1 MAYCMLSWSLLD
13 WPLPRHRPSLVCP
26 SCSRTAVWYSGGQ
39 PRCSSLHTNP
49 ARPSPP
55 SPEISLEMTGRD
67 TDSVISLIIGTTNMC
82 TCVHNYST
90 RVRSRMSL
98 QTVMIKFTGYVWW
111 SFLNKFKHSGCL
123 FKTCVSARV
132 SCCWMLPWLK
142 ISGRNM
148 MVIILL

>member
-1 MAYCMLSWSLLD
+1 MLSWSLLD

-49 ARPSPP
+49 AQPSPP

-67 TDSVISLIIGTTNMC
+67 TDSVISLIISTTNMC

-90 RVRSRMSL
+90 WVRSRMSL
-98 QTVMIKFTGYVWW
+98 HRLSW
-111 SFLNKFKHSGCL
+111 SSLLDMFGDHFKIGLSCL

-142 ISGRNM
+142 ISGCNM